1 MKKKDLKNI
10 VVSVLLGIVIVISL
24 VIIYK
29 LGGSDEDLYNKCL
42 EKYSTNYCK
51 KSVYGIY

>member
-10 VVSVLLGIVIVISL
+10 VVTFLLVIVIVISL
-24 VIIYK
+24 VVIYK
-29 LGGSDEDLYNKCL
+29 LGGSDEDVYNNCL
-42 EKYSTNYCK
+42 EKYSANYCK

>member
-10 VVSVLLGIVIVISL
+10 VVPVLLGIVIVISL
-24 VIIYK
+24 FVLIK

-42 EKYSTNYCK
+42 EKYSVNYCK